1 MGENRVFLSLAVM
14 IGTVYAIRVIPLIIF
29 RKEIKNKWI
38 RSFLYYVPYVTLAV
52 MTFPAILTATSS
64 VWSAGIALAVGILAA
79 LIGGDLFT
87 VAISACVAVFL
98 SELIIL

>member
-1 MGENRVFLSLAVM
+1 M
-14 IGTVYAIRVIPLIIF
+14 ILTVYAIRVTPFLIF

-52 MTFPAILTATSS
+52 MTFPAILSSTSS
-64 VWSAGIALAVGILAA
+64 VISGAIALAVGIAAA

-87 VAISACVAVFL
+87 VAICACIAVFL
-98 SELIIL
+98 SELII

>member
-1 MGENRVFLSLAVM
+1 MNDRHVYLSLLIM
-14 IGTVYAIRVIPLIIF
+14 TLTIYSIRVIPFIIF
-29 RKEIKNKWI
+29 RKEIKNKRI

-64 VWSAGIALAVGILAA
+64 LYSAVIALAAGIIAA

-98 SELIIL
+98 SELFIL

>member
-1 MGENRVFLSLAVM
+1 MFDKRVYASLIIM
-14 IGTVYAIRVIPLIIF
+14 ILTVYSIRVIPFIVF

-38 RSFLYYVPYVTLAV
+38 RSFLYYVPYVTLSV
-52 MTFPAILTATSS
+52 MTFPAILAATA
-64 VWSAGIALAVGILAA
+64 SAWAGAVALIVGIVIS

-98 SELIIL
+98 TELFL

>member
-1 MGENRVFLSLAVM
+1 M
-14 IGTVYAIRVIPLIIF
+14 ILTVYAIRVTPFLIF

-52 MTFPAILTATSS
+52 MPFPAILSSTSS
-64 VWSAGIALAVGILAA
+64 VISGAIALAVGIAAA

-87 VAISACVAVFL
+87 VAICACIAVFL
-98 SELIIL
+98 SELII

>member
-1 MGENRVFLSLAVM
+1 MSDRRIYLSIFIM
-14 IGTVYAIRVIPLIIF
+14 ILTVYAIRVTPFLIF

-52 MTFPAILTATSS
+52 MTFPAILSSTSS
-64 VWSAGIALAVGILAA
+64 VISGAIALAVGIAAA

-87 VAISACVAVFL
+87 VAICACIAVFL
-98 SELIIL
+98 SELII

>member
-1 MGENRVFLSLAVM
+1 MNDRHVYLSLLIM
-14 IGTVYAIRVIPLIIF
+14 TRTIYSIRVSPFIIF

-52 MTFPAILTATSS
+52 MTFPAILSSTSS
-64 VWSAGIALAVGILAA
+64 VISGAIALAVGIAAA

-87 VAISACVAVFL
+87 VAICACIAVFL
-98 SELIIL
+98 SELII